1 MTPRLVVSII
11 NSVEGEVNLKLEYR
25 IKQYRLEKGL
35 SITELAKKCGVSRE
49 YMSLIESGKVP
60 NISTRLLV
68 NIAKSLDRKIDD
80 ILILQ

>member
-1 MTPRLVVSII
+1 MVSII